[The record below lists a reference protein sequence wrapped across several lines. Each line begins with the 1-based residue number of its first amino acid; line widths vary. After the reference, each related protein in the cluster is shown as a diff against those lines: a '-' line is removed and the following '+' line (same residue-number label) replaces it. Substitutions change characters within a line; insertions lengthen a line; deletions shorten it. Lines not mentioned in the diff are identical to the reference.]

1 MEVLGGGA
9 TGYEVMIQEGQIVS
23 CTGQPDDTRPGVQ
36 APASDAASKNQAVKS
51 QS

>member
-9 TGYEVMIQEGQIVS
+9 TGYEVMTQEGQIVF

-36 APASDAASKNQAVKS
+36 APASDQAVKS